1 MIDLGELEIIK
12 KVNVLPLH
20 KSELE
25 ENLEKIS
32 STEIEI
38 NNLIKKLELD
48 KKINSQKLEILKK
61 LDSLTKILIN
71 VLSCSIN
78 WDTAYERSS
87 KIMNKKILL
96 FCEEES
102 RAAELNLKL
111 KAVNKKLWINPFK
124 FKEPEDLVQ
133 LNTKMI
139 KSYLRPGGVVIN
151 REAKNYLKNLCIQ
164 TKKEHEITKLHINEK
179 ILKIKHYKTDLKLI
193 SKNKKNLALRWLKVS
208 LKQLVYRDRNL
219 FK

>member
-1 MIDLGELEIIK
+1 SPIYGYTKDLILKNILEDIFIEMGHANVRIVSDLNLLKHIFKEPVNWLIFDDSFIPSGNINKIDWSVDYKNIISPYKNLIDLGGLEIIK

-32 STEIEI
+32 SKEIEI

-48 KKINSQKLEILKK
+48 KKINSQKLEVLKR

-78 WDTAYERSS
+78 WDKAYERSS

-102 RAAELNLKL
+102 RAAELNIKL

-124 FKEPEDLVQ
+124 LKEPEDL
-133 LNTKMI
+133 
-139 KSYLRPGGVVIN
+139 
-151 REAKNYLKNLCIQ
+151 
-164 TKKEHEITKLHINEK
+164 
-179 ILKIKHYKTDLKLI
+179 
-193 SKNKKNLALRWLKVS
+193 
-208 LKQLVYRDRNL
+208 
-219 FK
+219 